1 MSRTLSA
8 VGCILAAMVPLS
20 GCASS
25 EPESPSPV
33 GIWGPTEGA
42 HLELAEDGGLTGSD
56 GCNRLMGSWE
66 DTGEAVEFVG
76 VATTMMMC
84 EDVDDWLARL
94 HTGAVDGDALTI
106 FNIDGQEIGVL
117 DRQ

>member
-1 MSRTLSA
+1 M
-8 VGCILAAMVPLS
+8 
-20 GCASS
+20 
-25 EPESPSPV
+25 
-33 GIWGPTEGA
+33 
-42 HLELAEDGGLTGSD
+42 
-56 GCNRLMGSWE
+56 
-66 DTGEAVEFVG
+66 
-76 VATTMMMC
+76 ATTMMMC